1 MSDNISFDFFE
12 STKHSISV
20 KQPTGNNNSAAKV
33 EQPSAKVEQPSAKVE
48 QPSAKVEQS
57 TGNNN
62 SAAKVEQVPVIDLPS
77 KTQPY
82 VPPPNAARPLIKQE
96 TGPAAD
102 LIGRIKEYAS
112 KNNVCLAILTPC
124 YGGQCQVS
132 YVTSLLN
139 TMVLFSQIGVKLRI
153 EFCRNDS
160 LVSRARNNLIAKV
173 MADPQVTHML
183 FIDGDITWS
192 PHDILKLILS
202 EKGLVGGVYPIKN
215 YEWAK
220 LVVPGKNVV
229 KEWIDAKNS
238 SQLKGNVSDVDI
250 IQQKLVR
257 YNLNYLSN
265 TLEIHNNITKLKH
278 LATGFMMIRRET
290 IEKMSRAFP
299 STKYTDDVGFLVGD
313 ENRWAYALFDCG
325 VEDDHYCSEDWLFC
339 SRWTK
344 MGGEVFADVTIN
356 LNHCGIEE
364 FKGSYISSLV

>member
-1 MSDNISFDFFE
+1 MSDNITFDFFE
-12 STKHSISV
+12 PKKPSTAFTS
-20 KQPTGNNNSAAKV
+20 SAAAPP
-33 EQPSAKVEQPSAKVE
+33 QPPSVSPDASK
-48 QPSAKVEQS
+48 SD
-57 TGNNN
+57 
-62 SAAKVEQVPVIDLPS
+62 VPVIDLPS
-77 KTQPY
+77 KTAPYQP
-82 VPPPNAARPLIKQE
+82 VNQQASSIRPLIKHE

-102 LIGRIKEYAS
+102 LIGRIKEYSA
-112 KNNVCLAILTPC
+112 KNPVCLAILTPC
-124 YGGQCQVS
+124 YGGMCQVN

-139 TMVLFSQIGVKLRI
+139 TMVLFSQIGIKLRI

-160 LVSRARNNLIAKV
+160 LVSRARNNLVAKV
-173 MADPQVTHML
+173 MADPSVSHMI

-215 YEWAK
+215 YEWHK
-220 LVVPGKNVV
+220 LVAPGRNTI
-229 KEWIDAKNS
+229 KEWIDSKNA
-238 SQLKGNVSDVDI
+238 SQLKDNVSDIDI

-265 TLEIHNNITKLKH
+265 TLEIHNNLTKLKH

-290 IEKMSRAFP
+290 IEKMARAFP
-299 STKYTDDVGFLVGD
+299 STKYTDDVGFLQGE
-313 ENRWAYALFDCG
+313 ENKWAYALFDCG

-364 FKGSYISSLV
+364 FKGSYIASLV

>member
-1 MSDNISFDFFE
+1 MSDNITFDFFE
-12 STKHSISV
+12 PKKPSAS
-20 KQPTGNNNSAAKV
+20 SAAST
-33 EQPSAKVEQPSAKVE
+33 QPLYRPSSAPS
-48 QPSAKVEQS
+48 P
-57 TGNNN
+57 TTNN
-62 SAAKVEQVPVIDLPS
+62 VPIIDVPS
-77 KTQPY
+77 KTAPYQP
-82 VPPPNAARPLIKQE
+82 VNQQASSIRPLIKQE

-112 KNNVCLAILTPC
+112 RNPVCLAILTPC
-124 YGGQCQVS
+124 YGGMCQVN

-139 TMVLFSQIGVKLRI
+139 TMVLFSQIGIKLRI

-160 LVSRARNNLIAKV
+160 LVSRARNNLVAKV
-173 MADPQVTHML
+173 MADPSVTHMI

-215 YEWAK
+215 YEWHK
-220 LVVPGKNVV
+220 LTAGKDVI
-229 KEWIDAKNS
+229 KEWIDAKNA
-238 SQLKGNVSDVDI
+238 SQLKGNVSDIDI

-265 TLEIHNNITKLKH
+265 TLEIHNNLTKLKH

-299 STKYTDDVGFLVGD
+299 STKYTDDVGFLQGD
-313 ENRWAYALFDCG
+313 ENKWAYALFDCG

-344 MGGEVFADVTIN
+344 MGGEVYADVTIN

-364 FKGSYISSLV
+364 FKGSYIASLV